1 MAKKKR
7 KDPLKAARTIAPDY
21 QLMGADN
28 MDELF
33 FSGFEQSLGEDTRE
47 RMRIQLE
54 SYDYY
59 DGYQHR
65 DELGNL
71 VKGED
76 LERPSGLDYDP
87 TRYSTNYFKAIID
100 RKARWQ
106 MSGEHGVR
114 VPRKQIDDLV
124 DTVAEDYEPSAEQE
138 AENERAENLEDIL
151 KKLWRENK
159 MRAKGLQIARDRLI
173 ADQVPCKI
181 VYNPN
186 TGKLRWIF
194 RPDYEF
200 IPLYSDD
207 DYEELVGGHFI
218 RSRKEEVD
226 GEEVDAI
233 KLQTYAMYEGKAYL
247 HEAIYDIEDLR
258 EIRSLVPG
266 ESDEL
271 SGSAVKIGDKRY
283 LPLGLDFLPIVLFTV
298 DELLASNH
306 GEGEISEL
314 RTQNDIL
321 NQMNEDA
328 IDSLKF
334 EMFSMTALINA
345 PSGTAEQMEI
355 APGAVLEARGVA
367 DSQIPEIKK
376 IESGFRW
383 KEAYKD
389 TYNRVKSAMHEISG
403 LPQIVPQE
411 LNFGGL
417 NTDVLQILFQDI
429 IADTEEHWLSWG
441 YAFEELHEKS
451 IRYLQAR
458 MDNGAFSYDKDKIR
472 PIEDYRSE
480 MNFVLPLPDNRSE
493 LVNLLASEMSSDLES
508 IKGAMER
515 LGVDDVHA
523 KMKEIEN
530 EKMRE
535 MMMSD
540 PYAMQGEEAVAVEE
554 DDEINFDSTKERRNE
569 NGEIEV
575 MCPTCG
581 GSGTV
586 ISEKTGESITC
597 DTCKGSGW
605 TQPRRR

>member
-1 MAKKKR
+1 MAKNKKR
-7 KDPLKAARTIAPDY
+7 NPIESAKSIAPDY
-21 QLMGADN
+21 HLMDADN
-28 MDELF
+28 LDELLF
-33 FSGFEQSLGEDTRE
+33 TGYEQALGEETRE
-47 RMRIQLE
+47 RMSRQLSNYE
-54 SYDYY
+54 YY
-59 DGYQHR
+59 DGKQHK

-71 VKGED
+71 VRSED
-76 LERPSGLDYDP
+76 LERPAELDYDP
-87 TRYSTNYFKAIID
+87 TRYATNYFKAIID

-106 MSGEHGVR
+106 MSGEHSVR

-124 DTVAEDYEPSAEQE
+124 DTVEEGYEPSAEQE
-138 AENERAENLEDIL
+138 AENERAENLEDVL
-151 KKLWRENK
+151 KTLWRENK

-200 IPLYSDD
+200 VPLYSDD
-207 DYEELVGGHFI
+207 DYEELIGGYFM

-233 KLQTYAMYEGKAYL
+233 KLQAYAMYEGEAYL
-247 HEAIYDIEDLR
+247 HEAVYDVEDLR

-266 ESDEL
+266 EEDDDY
-271 SGSAVKIGDKRY
+271 SGASITIGDKKY
-283 LPLGLDFLPIVLFTV
+283 MPMGLDFLPIVLFSI
-298 DELLASNH
+298 DELLASNL
-306 GEGEISEL
+306 GDGEISEL

-328 IDSLKF
+328 IDSIKF

-345 PSGTAEQMEI
+345 PPGTAEHLDI
-355 APGAVLEARGVA
+355 APGAVLEARGVT
-367 DSQIPEIKK
+367 DSQIPDIKK

-417 NTDVLQILFQDI
+417 NTDVLRILFHDI
-429 IADTEEHWLSWG
+429 ISDTEEHWLSWD

-458 MDNGAFSYDKDKIR
+458 MGDGAFSYDKDKIR
-472 PIEDYRSE
+472 TIEDYRSE
-480 MNFVLPLPDNRSE
+480 INFILPLPDNRSE
-493 LVNLLASEMSSDLES
+493 LVQLLTSEMTSDLES
-508 IKGAMER
+508 TKGAMER

-530 EKMRE
+530 EKLRE
-535 MMMSD
+535 MMRSD
-540 PYAMQGEEAVAVEE
+540 PYALQDGEN
-554 DDEINFDSTKERRNE
+554 EINFESNNERRNE

-575 MCPTCG
+575 MCTTCG

-586 ISEKTGESITC
+586 VSDKSGDSITC
-597 DTCKGSGW
+597 PTCKGSGW
-605 TQPRRR
+605 MQPRKR